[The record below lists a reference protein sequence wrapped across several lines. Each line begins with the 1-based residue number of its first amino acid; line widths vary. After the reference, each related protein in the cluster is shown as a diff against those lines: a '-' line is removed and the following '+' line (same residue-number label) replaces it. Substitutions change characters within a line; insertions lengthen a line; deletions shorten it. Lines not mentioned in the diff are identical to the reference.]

1 MRIIPL
7 RKKVATRPFL
17 VRGLVNNPAVVIIQV
32 RKHVLVIRQPVN
44 GALGVLVK
52 GFIANAL
59 RKVVIQTRDLADVTT
74 QVHKH
79 VLATP
84 APELGALGVLVRW
97 RIANVPMDSNKVE
110 NVTNAVAKRV
120 LVPMAFGVITVLVR
134 EQAQSLKEVVVL
146 LMV

>member
-7 RKKVATRPFL
+7 RKKVVTRPFL
-17 VRGLVNNPAVVIIQV
+17 VRGLVNKPAVVIIQV
-32 RKHVLVIRQPVN
+32 RKHVLAIRQPVN

-84 APELGALGVLVRW
+84 APELGVLGVLVRW

-110 NVTNAVAKRV
+110 NVTSAVAKRV
-120 LVPMAFGVITVLVR
+120 LVPMVFGVVTVLVR

>member
-52 GFIANAL
+52 GLIANAL

-84 APELGALGVLVRW
+84 TPELGVLGVLVRW
-97 RIANVPMDSNKVE
+97 RIAHVLVDSNKVE
-110 NVTNAVAKRV
+110 TVTNAVAKRV
-120 LVPMAFGVITVLVR
+120 LVPMVFGVITVLVR
-134 EQAQSLKEVVVL
+134 QQTPSLREIVAL
-146 LMV
+146 IMV